1 MDEKSKSFTISV
13 SITAEARDRL
23 REIAKENHV
32 TVSAQIARW
41 IWDYKLKSEIEQEKQ

>member
-13 SITAEARDRL
+13 SITTEARDRL

-41 IWDYKLKSEIEQEKQ
+41 IWDYKLKSETEEKQ